1 MSQGSYILGT
11 SREATL
17 VYGVH
22 GGTGDLYWKRL
33 VTGGHMH
40 GDWES
45 FEYVR
50 LEAGGT
56 VGRHRHSRTEEVYIV
71 FSGQGVLDVDGEEVV
86 MNPGDSVITPL
97 DGVHAFRNSGDGP
110 VEFLVIETVP
120 PQIARRLPAYS
131 PTFEQDEA

>member
-1 MSQGSYILGT
+1 MSQESYILGT
-11 SREATL
+11 SQDPSL
-17 VYGVH
+17 VYGIH

-50 LEAGGT
+50 LEPGGT
-56 VGRHRHSRTEEVYIV
+56 VGKHRHSRTEEVYIV
-71 FSGQGVLDVDGEEVV
+71 ISGQGVLEVDGEDVV
-86 MNPGDSVITPL
+86 MNPGDTVITPL
-97 DGVHAFRNSGDGP
+97 NGVHAFRNSGDGP

-120 PQIARRLPAYS
+120 PEIAGRLPKSS
-131 PTFEQDEA
+131 PTFDEDLA

>member
-1 MSQGSYILGT
+1 MGQESYILGT
-11 SREATL
+11 SADASL
-17 VYGVH
+17 VWGVH
-22 GGTGDLYWKRL
+22 GGQGDLYWKRL

-56 VGRHRHSRTEEVYIV
+56 VGKHRHSRTEEVYIV
-71 FSGQGVLDVDGEEVV
+71 ISGQGVLEVDGQDIV
-86 MNPGDSVITPL
+86 MKPGDTVITPL
-97 DGVHAFRNSGDGP
+97 NGVHAFRNSGDGA

-120 PQIARRLPAYS
+120 PAVASRLPAYS
-131 PTFEQDEA
+131 PTLDEDRA